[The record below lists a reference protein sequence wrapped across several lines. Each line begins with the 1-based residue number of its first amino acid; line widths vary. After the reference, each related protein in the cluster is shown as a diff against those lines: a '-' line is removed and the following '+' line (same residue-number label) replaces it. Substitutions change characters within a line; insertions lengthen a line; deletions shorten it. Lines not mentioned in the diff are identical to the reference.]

1 MPESLPG
8 AGVSLFIWEVRKA
21 KTQAGLARRVGT
33 SLSPDQSKPRY
44 AKACLFCASDSPAKN
59 PVISLGLYRSSGSG
73 SGLPWA
79 NIRRAKFWSLLASAF
94 ISKHLYGNMPSHW
107 GVFQE

>member
-44 AKACLFCASDSPAKN
+44 AKACLFCASDSPCHLPRIIQELRLRQRLA
-59 PVISLGLYRSSGSG
+59 LGEHPSCEILEPSGERVH
-73 SGLPWA
+73 
-79 NIRRAKFWSLLASAF
+79 I
-94 ISKHLYGNMPSHW
+94 
-107 GVFQE
+107 